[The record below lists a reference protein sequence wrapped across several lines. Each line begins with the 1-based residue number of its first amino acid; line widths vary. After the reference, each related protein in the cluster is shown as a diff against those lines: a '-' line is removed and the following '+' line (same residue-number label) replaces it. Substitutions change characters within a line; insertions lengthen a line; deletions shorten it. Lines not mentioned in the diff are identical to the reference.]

1 MIFPS
6 YVRPADS
13 QVCPSPTAAMS
24 CRPLSRCRSSSV
36 RETRSTN
43 SSASFSLTGCS
54 RSVIPINS
62 YTQSDPCGMWLHMSE
77 STVLSYISL
86 HHTIRCPIFCFF
98 SILFYFQA
106 YPYKKNL
113 VWKEARVD
121 IPPLVRGLAWAAL
134 LGIEVQGNG
143 LDREKNDILILSFNT
158 YLSLFSPRETF
169 NINMKT

>member
-6 YVRPADS
+6 YVLPADS
-13 QVCPSPTAAMS
+13 QVCPSPTAATS

-62 YTQSDPCGMWLHMSE
+62 YTESDPCVMWLHMSE

-86 HHTIRCPIFCFF
+86 HRTIRCPIFFGFF
-98 SILFYFQA
+98 LLFS
-106 YPYKKNL
+106 
-113 VWKEARVD
+113 
-121 IPPLVRGLAWAAL
+121 G
-134 LGIEVQGNG
+134 
-143 LDREKNDILILSFNT
+143 
-158 YLSLFSPRETF
+158 LSLQEKPSVERSQSGYPPSCSRSGVGCAPRH
-169 NINMKT
+169 